1 MNNILKRFALIL
13 VGVVLALV
21 VVELGARLMIKKEN
35 SALSMPMAD
44 GTREQLYFDEEL
56 GFFPKVGLGG
66 EYNASG
72 CLYNEYDV
80 ENRKGRKRVLFIGD
94 SVTHRGKIVEALRE
108 LYGDAD
114 YEYWNAGVG
123 AFNTAQILEFFRR
136 YNTNIHPD
144 EVVLT
149 FHNNDFQLTPVA
161 KEENGEIVLY
171 IPSREPVQAPAPFI
185 GKTALY
191 RLWLQ
196 QGAAEYERRP
206 EDVKKDLAELR
217 RLAEEQEG
225 ARFSVVLFP
234 ILSPLDE
241 WSERE
246 KNSRENALRI
256 FEELDLRYFD
266 PIEAL
271 PSETDQYA
279 QLRQEPDDTWHPSL
293 EGGML
298 LARFLYDAGLLAP
311 KSPATAEPK

>member
-1 MNNILKRFALIL
+1 MKTVLKRLTLIL
-13 VGVVLALV
+13 LGVLMALGF
-21 VVELGARLMIKKEN
+21 VELCARAMVAKDN
-35 SALSMPMAD
+35 PALAMPMAD
-44 GTREQLYFDEEL
+44 GTREQLYFDEKL
-56 GFFPKVGLGG
+56 GFFPRVGEGG
-66 EYNASG
+66 EYGPNG
-72 CLYNEYDV
+72 CLANDYDV
-80 ENRKGRKRVLFIGD
+80 DNKGERRRILFIGD

-136 YNTNIHPD
+136 YNKNVHPD

-161 KEENGEIVLY
+161 RKEDGEIVLY
-171 IPSREPVQAPAPFI
+171 IPSREPVQAPLPFI
-185 GKTALY
+185 GRTALY

-196 QGAAEYERRP
+196 HGAAEYERRP
-206 EDVKKDLAELR
+206 EEVKQDLAELR
-217 RLAEEQEG
+217 KLSQEQG

-246 KNSRENALRI
+246 KNSRKNALQV

-266 PIEAL
+266 PIEVL
-271 PSETDQYA
+271 PTEA
-279 QLRQEPDDTWHPSL
+279 EKFPQLRQDPDDTWHPSP

-298 LARFLYDAGLLAP
+298 LARFLYDAGLLGT
-311 KSPATAEPK
+311 PAKAESK

>member
-1 MNNILKRFALIL
+1 MNKILMRLALVL
-13 VGVVLALV
+13 VGVAMALV
-21 VVELGARLMIKKEN
+21 VVELGARMLLPKEN

-44 GTREQLYFDEEL
+44 GTLDQLYFDEDL
-56 GFFPKVGLGG
+56 GFFPKVGQGG
-66 EYNASG
+66 EYGPYG
-72 CLYNEYDV
+72 CLANEYDV
-80 ENRKGRKRVLFIGD
+80 DEKGDRKRILFIGD

-136 YNTNIHPD
+136 YNKNVHPD

-161 KEENGEIVLY
+161 KKENGEIVLY
-171 IPSREPVQAPAPFI
+171 IPSREPVQAPLPFI
-185 GKTALY
+185 GRTALY

-206 EDVKKDLAELR
+206 EEVSQDLAELR
-217 RLAEEQEG
+217 RLSEEQG

-246 KNSRENALRI
+246 KNSRKNALRV
-256 FEELDLRYFD
+256 FQELGLRYFD
-266 PIEAL
+266 PIEVL
-271 PSETDQYA
+271 PADAEKFP
-279 QLRQEPDDTWHPSL
+279 QLRQEPDDTWHPSP

-298 LARFLYDAGLLAP
+298 LARYLFEAGLLEP
-311 KSPATAEPK
+311 SNPAKAEQK